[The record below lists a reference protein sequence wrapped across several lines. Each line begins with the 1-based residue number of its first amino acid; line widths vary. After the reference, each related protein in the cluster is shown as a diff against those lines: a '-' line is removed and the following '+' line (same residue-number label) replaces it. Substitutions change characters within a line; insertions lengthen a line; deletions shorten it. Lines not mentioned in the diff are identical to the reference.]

1 MKIKWY
7 YWLALA
13 IVGAVGYGVF
23 TEQKKKNDQGACKL
37 YAGYIFNENRRVK
50 SMADYEARTNKKVP
64 AASRRVAQEN
74 LHLWCARWKKRCS
87 KVPINSAKRTD
98 AICQSRK

>member
-7 YWLALA
+7 YWLTLA

-23 TEQKKKNDQGACKL
+23 TEQKKKNDQGACDI
-37 YAGYIFNENRRVK
+37 YATFIFNDHRRVK
-50 SMADYEARTNKKVP
+50 KMADYEARTNKKVP
-64 AASRRVAQEN
+64 AESRRVAQQN
-74 LHLWCARWKKRCS
+74 LDLWCARWKKRCS
-87 KVPINSAKRTD
+87 IVPIDSAKRTN